1 MKRFIA
7 ALLFAVTAACG
18 SDSGGG
24 SLGSV
29 GGNSL
34 TVKEAIFAIDQDI
47 LILLAGDRSGL
58 CDIYGGSSTPSGK
71 YVLLATTFIN
81 TNDGISTTPVVAG
94 DYTVVAG
101 LGSISAA
108 GKYNTTSFNVADG
121 CTVNSSIDATSG
133 TFTLQ
138 QVGTNSSGSHTTGS
152 VNLKFGADT
161 LSGSVDATFC
171 GALLT
176 NSTPPTCP

>member
-7 ALLFAVTAACG
+7 AFLFVVTLGCG
-18 SDSGGG
+18 SDSGD

-34 TVKEAIFAIDQDI
+34 SVNDAIFAVDQDF

-81 TNDGISTTPVVAG
+81 TNDGVSTTPVVAG
-94 DYTVVAG
+94 DYAVVAG
-101 LGSISAA
+101 PGSITGA
-108 GKYNTTSFNVADG
+108 GKYNITSFNVADG
-121 CTVNSSIDATSG
+121 CTVNSSTDATSG
-133 TFTLQ
+133 TFALQ
-138 QVGTNSSGSHTTGS
+138 QVGTNTSGSHTTGN
-152 VNLKFGADT
+152 VNLKFGGDS
-161 LSGSVDATFC
+161 LSGSVNATYC
-171 GALLT
+171 AALAT
-176 NSTPPTCP
+176 NSIPPTCP